1 MRSKILTTIA
11 VAICLAAGMTRP
23 LRAQGSALGPD
34 PAEQLAGSQYSPQ
47 PPEDLRAEL
56 LNLVDAVQELA
67 AFLPADLDSLQQARA
82 QIEEM
87 PAERL
92 NALRAVINPARLQ
105 PALKR
110 ARTVIGKYSSTRPNM
125 STNTNIT
132 KMTLAPLPAAQGTF
146 PIAIESCA
154 TFAGTTSANPD
165 GTVSRLPTD
174 VILAADLVWQT
185 ADTVRELAQDVCK
198 QEVVVAGEGGNTSL
212 ACTVVDTVWIVAKFV
227 DFDIHFCED
236 DLTGTL
242 GDTSYLRLAFINDEI
257 GDLQTGVNTIT
268 TNVSNVSTQ
277 ISGQISG
284 VDTHISTVDTHI
296 SNEIAALDAHMT
308 ALLAALS
315 TQVANVQASV
325 SLANQ
330 RLLKSLAVQTQVMK
344 LELTPEGARIIAPS
358 ILTCTGS
365 DCPTNLL
372 ANCTGPAGACT
383 WNNVGPLP

>member
-1 MRSKILTTIA
+1 MPSYSISWMPCKSWQRSSPPTLTA
-11 VAICLAAGMTRP
+11 CNKPEHRLKKCRP
-23 LRAQGSALGPD
+23 SGLTL
-34 PAEQLAGSQYSPQ
+34 
-47 PPEDLRAEL
+47 
-56 LNLVDAVQELA
+56 
-67 AFLPADLDSLQQARA
+67 FAR
-82 QIEEM
+82 
-87 PAERL
+87 
-92 NALRAVINPARLQ
+92 
-105 PALKR
+105 
-110 ARTVIGKYSSTRPNM
+110 SSTP
-125 STNTNIT
+125 
-132 KMTLAPLPAAQGTF
+132 QGCNQRF
-146 PIAIESCA
+146 
-154 TFAGTTSANPD
+154 
-165 GTVSRLPTD
+165 
-174 VILAADLVWQT
+174 LAADLVWQT

-212 ACTVVDTVWIVAKFV
+212 ACTVVDTVWIVAKLV

-330 RLLKSLAVQTQVMK
+330 RLLKSLAVQTQLMK